1 MMKVAVYTALVIAA
15 ALFIYTLASIMIAAF
30 QIFLITAGGLFLIWL
45 LLRAFNLITKDSP

>member
-30 QIFLITAGGLFLIWL
+30 QIFLIAVGGLFLIWL
-45 LLRAFNLITKDSP
+45 LLRAFNIINKDSP

>member
-30 QIFLITAGGLFLIWL
+30 QIFLIAAGGLSLIWL